1 MFAPIRGEGDCMDGA
16 SPYTDPVP
24 DREVIATHGHIK
36 QWIEPWYGAYAILGA
51 LASGLAVIAIPL
63 VVTGGGGSATE
74 IGTAIAAQNIGALF
88 APFWGLIADK
98 FKSYRAIFFLGFIL
112 IGLGFLDLSALHG
125 LAAWSTGT
133 FLIGFGTGA
142 SNTVAS
148 LFVVEFSPQAEWGP
162 RISWMQTFNAAGSVL
177 GMALAG
183 LLAPRLDTV
192 LAALLVIP
200 ALIIGGR
207 GLPVPRG
214 RFHLPRPR
222 LHATQLVNLLHR
234 SGPNAA
240 SVIAA
245 MHRPRIG
252 DLRAVRMSI
261 TTGFGVFL
269 TAWFLFSLAVSSFAS
284 LYPVL
289 MEKSYG
295 IAVAQSALLM
305 SIATALSIPLY
316 NYAGRLVARRGP
328 SFTVG
333 IGIGGRMIGLAG
345 LGAVAFMHV
354 GWAILPVILLFGL
367 YQGIWPLLSV
377 ASNDLAAGLAP
388 FGEGTAM
395 GLFNAA
401 AAIASAAGAVLGGV
415 IADRFGYGAVS
426 LFAAAMALAA
436 LAFVV
441 ALSRGRGAAAVA
453 ASVATA
459 SGPV

>member
-1 MFAPIRGEGDCMDGA
+1 MEGA
-16 SPYTDPVP
+16 SPQTTAEP
-24 DREVIATHGHIK
+24 DREVIATHGNIRR
-36 QWIEPWYGAYAILGA
+36 WIEPWYGAYAILGM
-51 LASGLAVIAIPL
+51 LTSGLAVIAIPL

-88 APFWGLIADK
+88 APFWGAIADK
-98 FKSYRAIFFLGFIL
+98 FKSYRVIFFLGFIL

-125 LAAWSTGT
+125 LAAWSAGA

-148 LFVVEFSPQAEWGP
+148 LFVVEFTPQAEWGP

-183 LLAPRLDTV
+183 LLAPRLDTL

-200 ALIIGGR
+200 ALIMGGR

-214 RFHLPRPR
+214 RFHIPHPR
-222 LHATQLVNLLHR
+222 LHASQFVRLLHR

-240 SVIAA
+240 GVIAA
-245 MHRPRIG
+245 LHRPRIG
-252 DLRAVRMSI
+252 DFRAIRMAM
-261 TTGFGVFL
+261 TTGFGLFL
-269 TAWFLFSLAVSSFAS
+269 AAWFLFSLAVSSFAS

-289 MEKSYG
+289 MERSYG

-316 NYAGRLVARRGP
+316 NYAGRLVTRRGP
-328 SFTVG
+328 IFTLG

-345 LGAVAFMHV
+345 LGALALMHV

-388 FGEGTAM
+388 FGEGAAM

-401 AAIASAAGAVLGGV
+401 AAIASAIGALSGGA
-415 IADRFGYGAVS
+415 IADQFGYGAVS
-426 LFAAAMALAA
+426 LFAAAVALLALAC
-436 LAFVV
+436 LVP
-441 ALSRGRGAAAVA
+441 LSRGQGAAAAAVA
-453 ASVATA
+453 PSTAAAT
-459 SGPV
+459 GPV

>member
-1 MFAPIRGEGDCMDGA
+1 MEGAAPETTPA
-16 SPYTDPVP
+16 P
-24 DREVIATHGHIK
+24 DREVIATDGNIK
-36 QWIEPWYGAYAILGA
+36 RWIEPWYGAYAILGA

-63 VVTGGGGSATE
+63 VVTGGGGGATE

-88 APFWGLIADK
+88 APVWGSVADK
-98 FKSYRAIFFLGFIL
+98 FKSHRIIFFLGFIL

-125 LAAWSTGT
+125 LAAWSAGA

-142 SNTVAS
+142 SNTVAC
-148 LFVVEFSPQAEWGP
+148 LFVVEFTPQAEWGP
-162 RISWMQTFNAAGSVL
+162 RISWMQTFNAGGSVV

-183 LLAPRLDTV
+183 LLAPRLDTL

-214 RFHLPRPR
+214 RFYIPHHR
-222 LHATQLVNLLHR
+222 LHASQFVHLLHR

-240 SVIAA
+240 GVIAA
-245 MHRPRIG
+245 LHRPRIG
-252 DLRAVRMSI
+252 DFRAIRMAM
-261 TTGFGVFL
+261 TTGFGLFL
-269 TAWFLFSLAVSSFAS
+269 AAWFLFSLAVSSFAS

-289 MEKSYG
+289 MERSYG
-295 IAVAQSALLM
+295 LAVAQSALLM

-316 NYAGRLVARRGP
+316 NYAGRLVTRCGP
-328 SFTVG
+328 IFTLG

-345 LGAVAFMHV
+345 LGALALMHV

-388 FGEGTAM
+388 FGEGAAM

-401 AAIASAAGAVLGGV
+401 AAIASAIGALSGGA

-426 LFAAAMALAA
+426 LFAAAVALLALAC
-436 LAFVV
+436 VV
-441 ALSRGRGAAAVA
+441 PLSRGQGAAAVA
-453 ASVATA
+453 VAPSAAAAT
-459 SGPV
+459 GPV

>member
-1 MFAPIRGEGDCMDGA
+1 MDGA
-16 SPYTDPVP
+16 SSPISTPAP
-24 DREVIATHGHIK
+24 DREVIATRGNIMH
-36 QWIEPWYGAYAILGA
+36 WVEPWYGAYAILGA

-88 APFWGLIADK
+88 APFWGSMADRT
-98 FKSYRAIFFLGFIL
+98 KSYRAIFFLGFIL
-112 IGLGFLDLSALHG
+112 IGLGFLDLSGLHG
-125 LAAWSTGT
+125 LTAWMAGA

-148 LFVVEFSPQAEWGP
+148 LFVVEFTPQVEWGP

-183 LLAPRLDTV
+183 LLAPRLDTL
-192 LAALLVIP
+192 LAAILVIP
-200 ALIIGGR
+200 AIVMGGR
-207 GLPVPRG
+207 GLPLPRG
-214 RFHLPRPR
+214 RFHIPRPS
-222 LHATQLVNLLHR
+222 LHATQFVHLLHR

-240 SVIAA
+240 SVVAA
-245 MHRPRIG
+245 VHRPRIG
-252 DLRAVRMSI
+252 DFRAIRMAMTS
-261 TTGFGVFL
+261 GFGLFL
-269 TAWFLFSLAVSSFAS
+269 AAWFLFSLAVSSFAS

-289 MEKSYG
+289 MERSYG
-295 IAVAQSALLM
+295 LQVAQSALLM

-316 NYAGRLVARRGP
+316 NYAGRLVTRRGP
-328 SFTVG
+328 AATLG

-345 LGAVAFMHV
+345 LGVVAFLHV

-388 FGEGTAM
+388 FGEGAAM

-401 AAIASAAGAVLGGV
+401 AAVASAVGAVAGGAV
-415 IADRFGYGAVS
+415 ADRFGYGAVS
-426 LFAAAMALAA
+426 LFAAAVALLA
-436 LAFVV
+436 LGCVA
-441 ALSRGRGAAAVA
+441 ALSRGRGAAMAA
-453 ASVATA
+453 ASTATA
-459 SGPV
+459 SSPN